1 MFFFLTGGNLFRGL
15 YVLFNESHFLKQLIH
30 FSVMKTIINILLFGV
45 FILFPHAGNAQ
56 MISVSGVV
64 KNYVTDRAIEN
75 ASIYEAFSGIGTISN
90 SDGYYHLLLKPGKQ
104 HLNITSPGFEKYS
117 QEFRLTGDTIISL
130 QLIPVNFGEKEIVA
144 DRDSEKLTDG
154 QTAVKIQSEKKKF

>member
-1 MFFFLTGGNLFRGL
+1 
-15 YVLFNESHFLKQLIH
+15 
-30 FSVMKTIINILLFGV
+30 MKTIINILLFGV

-56 MISVSGVV
+56 MIPVSGIV

-104 HLNITSPGFEKYS
+104 QLNISSPGFEKYS
-117 QEFRLTGDTIISL
+117 QEFRLTGDTIISV
-130 QLIPVNFGEKEIVA
+130 QLIPMSIGGKEIVA
-144 DRDSEKLTDG
+144 DSNSGNSTDG
-154 QTAVKIQSEKKKF
+154 QTAVKIQSEKTKF